1 MSHIEATEPACDTF
15 RRCSVYTGSI
25 EFLCEGCV
33 PRPGLSKSK
42 LLSFLQCPKRL
53 WLEVH
58 RPDAAETSAETERGF
73 AVGYSVGEVARQ
85 LVPGGV
91 LIGGDNNLDDALAE
105 TQKHISAGTR
115 TLFEPTFE
123 YEGVLVRADILTRS
137 SGGAISITE
146 VKAST
151 GVKDYH
157 LSGAAIQSWVITQG
171 GLRLDSIAID
181 HIDTGFVYPGGGRYE
196 GLFQH

>member
-1 MSHIEATEPACDTF
+1 MPRSDKICRISGPRERVCDTF

-25 EFLCEGCV
+25 EFFCEGCV

-58 RPDAAETSAETERGF
+58 RPDAAEFSTEAERGF

-91 LIGGDNNLDDALAE
+91 LIGGDNNLADALAE
-105 TQKHISAGTR
+105 TQKQISAGAE
-115 TLFEPTFE
+115 TLFESTFE
-123 YEGVLVRADILTRS
+123 HEGVLVRADILTRRAR
-137 SGGAISITE
+137 GAFEITE
-146 VKAST
+146 ATAST
-151 GVKDYH
+151 GVKDY
-157 LSGAAIQSWVITQG
+157 Q
-171 GLRLDSIAID
+171 
-181 HIDTGFVYPGGGRYE
+181 
-196 GLFQH
+196 